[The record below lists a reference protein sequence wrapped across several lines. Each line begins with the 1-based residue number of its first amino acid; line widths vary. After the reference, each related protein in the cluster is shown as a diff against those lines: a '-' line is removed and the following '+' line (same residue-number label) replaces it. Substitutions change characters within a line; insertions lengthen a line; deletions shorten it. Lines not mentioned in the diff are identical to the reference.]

1 MFCFSDR
8 IIVLFHSSLHS
19 LLDITPIDRN
29 MPKKNPTK
37 ALPTIIVV
45 SEIRALSNV
54 ELVIS
59 FLAKTVSPT
68 VSGNSYIDC
77 WHVD

>member
-8 IIVLFHSSLHS
+8 IIVLFHSSLNS
-19 LLDITPIDRN
+19 LLDVTPIDRN
-29 MPKKNPTK
+29 MPEKNPPK
-37 ALPTIIVV
+37 ALPTIIVI
-45 SEIRALSNV
+45 SEIGALSNV

-68 VSGNSYIDC
+68 VSGNS
-77 WHVD
+77 